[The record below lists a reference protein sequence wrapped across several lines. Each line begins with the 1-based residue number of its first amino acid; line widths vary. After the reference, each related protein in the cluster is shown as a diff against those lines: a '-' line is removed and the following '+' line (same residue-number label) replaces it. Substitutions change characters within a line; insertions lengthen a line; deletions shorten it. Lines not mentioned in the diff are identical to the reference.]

1 MKSKLLQK
9 KSDCLNKSRE
19 GLNGQQENTE
29 DSSEPGRCVR
39 LEFQGVLPTMWA
51 KGKVLLRHQTV
62 GPKKKA
68 PVPRHAG
75 FAPCR

>member
-29 DSSEPGRCVR
+29 DSSEPRKVRETGVSRCAPHNV
-39 LEFQGVLPTMWA
+39 G

-62 GPKKKA
+62 GPKKEG
-68 PVPRHAG
+68 PGPET
-75 FAPCR
+75 